1 MILYYIFFIGQ
12 ILFDAAALYA
22 CFLVFRKSKARIF
35 GLLSLWFTSHLLT
48 SSLSM
53 IWDYC
58 FGWNPVHIQ
67 NISTVFE
74 NTLLVYFCQLLISKE
89 WKIWKALYFLSFFV
103 YGIEL
108 YLSEVK
114 QVAFSLTALTYYL
127 TVCGLLIWIMY
138 KEKIAQGI
146 LNYIYLLFFFHMSVV
161 IYIANLDIIISD
173 RELFGNIYPIVW
185 LIYITFDILSIRY
198 FRSYLKK
205 ELSIDH

>member
-12 ILFDAAALYA
+12 ILFNAAALYA
-22 CFLVFRKSKARIF
+22 CLLVFRKSKARIF
-35 GLLSLWFTSHLLT
+35 GVLSLWFTSHLLT
-48 SSLSM
+48 TLLSM

-58 FGWNPVHIQ
+58 FGWNPVYIQ

-89 WKIWKALYFLSFFV
+89 WKIWKVLYFSSFFV
-103 YGIEL
+103 FGIEL

-127 TVCGLLIWIMY
+127 TICGLLIWIMY

-146 LNYIYLLFFFHMSVV
+146 LKYIHILFSFHMSVV
-161 IYIANLDIIISD
+161 IYIANLDIIISN
-173 RELFGNIYPIVW
+173 RELFNNIYPFVW
-185 LIYITFDILSIRY
+185 VIYITFNILSIRY

-205 ELSIDH
+205 GLVIDN

>member
-12 ILFDAAALYA
+12 ILFNAAALYF
-22 CFLVFRKSKARIF
+22 CLLVFRKSKARIF
-35 GLLSLWFTSHLLT
+35 GLLSLWFTSHLLI

-53 IWDYC
+53 IWDNC

-74 NTLLVYFCQLLISKE
+74 HILLVYFCQLLISKE
-89 WKIWKALYFLSFFV
+89 WKIWKALYFLTFFV
-103 YGIEL
+103 FGIEL

-138 KEKIAQGI
+138 KEKIAQDI
-146 LNYIYLLFFFHMSVV
+146 LKYIHILFFFHMSVV
-161 IYIANLDIIISD
+161 IYIANLDIIISNQ
-173 RELFGNIYPIVW
+173 ELFGNIYPFVW
-185 LIYITFDILSIRY
+185 VIYITFNILSIRY

-205 ELSIDH
+205 GLVIDN